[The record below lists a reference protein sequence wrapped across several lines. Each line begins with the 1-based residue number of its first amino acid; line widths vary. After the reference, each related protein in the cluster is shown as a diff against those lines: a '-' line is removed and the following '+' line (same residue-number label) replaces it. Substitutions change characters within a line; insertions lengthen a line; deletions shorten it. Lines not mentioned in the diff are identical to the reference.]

1 MKRAVNIILILIL
14 PFQLCAQNLNVEIT
28 ENTDTPY
35 LLGKI
40 DKSGLEGDNYKS
52 WFTTNYNDYEPNLSI
67 TEAISSELENYTITL
82 FMGTWCGDS
91 KKEVPRLYKMLE
103 ACNFPMEQLTV
114 VAVSRAPNMYKQS
127 PQHEEAGLNIHRVP
141 TVIFYKDGKEMN
153 RIVEHPIGTFEE
165 DIQNIITVN
174 DYKSNYQIV
183 ATVDDILSKK
193 GIKGLKRKQKKLL
206 KKFQGNVSSMFE
218 LNTYGKILFNTNRIE
233 DVIAVFE
240 LNTKLFPDEPR
251 TYMSLA
257 NTLGFSGQKEKAV
270 NVLKNAVELF
280 PDNSDLKQNLEVIKS
295 N

>member
-1 MKRAVNIILILIL
+1 MKRTVNTILILIL
-14 PFQLCAQNLNVEIT
+14 SFQLYAQNLNVEIT
-28 ENTDTPY
+28 ENNDTPY

-40 DKSGLEGDNYKS
+40 DKSGLEGENYKS
-52 WFTTNYNDYEPNLSI
+52 WFTKNYNDYKPNSEI
-67 TEAISSELENYTITL
+67 IKTIGSELKNYTITL

-91 KKEVPRLYKMLE
+91 KMEVPRLYKVLE
-103 ACNFPMEQLTV
+103 ACDFPMEQLTV
-114 VAVSRAPNMYKQS
+114 IAVSRKPNMYKQS

-141 TVIFYKDGKEMN
+141 TVILYKNNKEVN
-153 RIVEHPIGTFEE
+153 RIVEHPVETFEE
-165 DIQNIITVN
+165 DILNIITRN

-183 ATVDDILSKK
+183 TAINEILNKK
-193 GIKGLKRKQKKLL
+193 GVKGLKRKQKRLL
-206 KKFQGNVSSMFE
+206 KTFKGKVSSMFA
-218 LNTYGKILFNTNRIE
+218 LNTYGKILFNSNSIE

-270 NVLKNAVELF
+270 EVLESAIKLF
-280 PDNSDLKQNLEVIKS
+280 PDNNDLKQNLEVISS